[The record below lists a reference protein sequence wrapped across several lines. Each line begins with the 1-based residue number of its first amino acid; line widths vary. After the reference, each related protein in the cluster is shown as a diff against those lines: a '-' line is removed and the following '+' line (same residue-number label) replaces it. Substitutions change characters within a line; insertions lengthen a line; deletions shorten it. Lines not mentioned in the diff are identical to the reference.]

1 MKFIGFIIFTISA
14 SAIWAFVYSYVLAP
28 PSTGYSVMK
37 NLAVLLSKENF
48 VKCLL
53 STVKSPNKLFSPA
66 DKSKASNAGADLL
79 LERYSLE

>member
-14 SAIWAFVYSYVLAP
+14 SAISAFTEDSIE
-28 PSTGYSVMK
+28 
-37 NLAVLLSKENF
+37 ENF